1 MYDDGGAIG
10 FIIMKECPEMAVS
23 GFSGHFFFMFSL
35 RGCNKGRG
43 IAVILVHIMVH
54 SVPAGDRAFAGVCRG
69 KSNVYR
75 E

>member
-1 MYDDGGAIG
+1 
-10 FIIMKECPEMAVS
+10 MAVS